1 MNINKT
7 QHLNIPPHIL
17 SDCLQNDTKAQ
28 SALYRLCHAHLMR
41 IGLRYSAGDRQAAL
55 ANVNM
60 AFLKILQKL
69 ETYKSHI
76 PFEAWIRRIMINV
89 VIDDFRAQKNYQ
101 AHIQRQDME
110 TISEQETYFEW
121 NEAEIRLNA
130 EDIQTLIGKLPPA
143 TAQIFNMFTF
153 DDYTHREIAVEL
165 DITESASKWHV
176 AKAKTI
182 LKKLIVGELK
192 VER

>member
-1 MNINKT
+1 MT
-7 QHLNIPPHIL
+7 IPPHIL

-41 IGLRYSAGDRQAAL
+41 IGLRYSGGDRQAAL

-69 ETYKSHI
+69 ETYKSHV

-89 VIDDFRAQKNYQ
+89 VIDDFRAQKTYQ
-101 AHIQRQDME
+101 ANIQRQDME
-110 TISEQETYFEW
+110 TISESETFFEW
-121 NEAEIRLNA
+121 NEAEIRLDA
-130 EDIQTLIGKLPPA
+130 ADIQALIGKLPPV

-153 DDYTHREIAVEL
+153 DDYTHREIATEL
-165 DITESASKWHV
+165 DMTESASKWHV

-182 LKKLIVGELK
+182 LKKLIVESGALK
-192 VER
+192 V